1 MNDEKDDFK
10 NNEKPTDEKELELK
24 KHKKRKSRIK
34 ELEEALSEG
43 LKENAQLK
51 DNLLRRMA
59 DFENYKKR
67 VEKEFSEITLKANA
81 EFAKDILQVLD
92 ELEISLKKSKENS
105 DFETF
110 YEGINLIYNKF
121 IEILKSKGIQLIES
135 IGKEFDVEKHDAIL
149 MMEKEGTPSNI
160 IIDEYQKGYLINDK
174 VLRHAKVVV
183 NK

>member
-1 MNDEKDDFK
+1 MNDEKDNYN
-10 NNEKPTDEKELELK
+10 NNEKSTDEKELALK
-24 KHKKRKSRIK
+24 KHKKRKTRIK
-34 ELEEALSEG
+34 ELEESLSEG

-67 VEKEFSEITLKANA
+67 IDKEFSEIILKANSV
-81 EFAKDILQVLD
+81 FARDILQIVD

-110 YEGINLIYNKF
+110 YEGINLIYSKF
-121 IEILKSKGIQLIES
+121 IEILKSKGIQPMDS
-135 IGKEFDVEKHDAIL
+135 IGKEFDVERHDAVL
-149 MMEKEGTPSNI
+149 QMEKEGIPPNI

-183 NK
+183 SK

>member
-1 MNDEKDDFK
+1 MNDEKT
-10 NNEKPTDEKELELK
+10 TDEKKTELK
-24 KHKKRKSRIK
+24 KPKKRKSRIK

-67 VEKEFSEITLKANA
+67 VEKEFSEIILKANA
-81 EFAKDILQVLD
+81 DFARDILQVLD
-92 ELEISLKKSKENS
+92 ELEISLKKPKENS

-110 YEGINLIYNKF
+110 YKGINLIYNKF
-121 IEILKSKGIQLIES
+121 IEILKSKGIQPIES

-149 MMEKEGTPSNI
+149 LMEKEGTPSNI
-160 IIDEYQKGYLINDK
+160 IIDEFQKGYLINDK